1 MWQLRGRYPNR
12 GYPKIFDDKTVR
24 TACLV
29 KTNSILPTVLAC
41 STACFHNG
49 CHSIKVFSAQCLCR
63 YLATWAAGVWNTC
76 ALVLAYTTLTCTNPF
91 NLFFVTATTQSACA
105 EWQSESERS
114 QVGEEARKLFDEAQT
129 MLSDFIKDKPVTL
142 HAIVGI
148 YPANAVGDDIEIY
161 TDDER
166 NEVKCTMFGLR
177 QQQEKEGTGAE
188 PCAASSAFLGS
199 YSLFSGLNIPI
210 STRQFAVQV
219 VPQLF
224 TCSLIGELRCHK
236 VVCSFAYPRLCAAHS
251 GQHTMFQRV
260 PARHHCIFSVL
271 AECACCICRHFC
283 MSDFIAPK
291 ESGLKDY
298 LGMFVNTAGLG
309 LDELTAK
316 FKADQVRF
324 ETHFA
329 VPHVDLLLIST
340 G

>member
-1 MWQLRGRYPNR
+1 M
-12 GYPKIFDDKTVR
+12 
-24 TACLV
+24 
-29 KTNSILPTVLAC
+29 
-41 STACFHNG
+41 
-49 CHSIKVFSAQCLCR
+49 
-63 YLATWAAGVWNTC
+63 
-76 ALVLAYTTLTCTNPF
+76 
-91 NLFFVTATTQSACA
+91 
-105 EWQSESERS
+105 

-188 PCAASSAFLGS
+188 PCAASSAFFGIAIVFPLAETILS
-199 YSLFSGLNIPI
+199 QEEN
-210 STRQFAVQV
+210 FAVQV
-219 VPQLF
+219 FSQLF
-224 TCSLIGELRCHK
+224 TCSLVCELRCHK
-236 VVCSFAYPRLCAAHS
+236 VVFSFASPRLCAAHS
-251 GQHTMFQRV
+251 GQHTVFQRV
-260 PARHHCIFSVL
+260 PARHHCCFSVF
-271 AECACCICRHFC
+271 AECACCTCRHFC

-329 VPHVDLLLIST
+329 VPRADLLLMST